1 LNPLHPGT
9 CALTLGIACLAIG
22 VAFFGLHAIRDGRSA
37 GSNWSLAA
45 ICQGA
50 AWVLASMQGELPVAL
65 SIVLPKVLMTAN
77 AVLLLRGAV
86 RYSPVPAPLLLKAW
100 PWAVFLL
107 LAALPFAWFS
117 YAVDDLQAR
126 TLLNSLIRLPL
137 LVAAF
142 VFLVRHAPPNG
153 RAVLCTLFGIG
164 IGWNVLQALA
174 GISGYAP
181 LGDLLQTDAM
191 RVAAYMLGGASIILV
206 IATQFRIES
215 DNVRASLQAWAE
227 ALEVE
232 SLQLEKTIE
241 DRNQELHELA
251 TTDFMTGLANRRQ
264 FLSSAGQE
272 IERARRYGH
281 KLSLLMIDID
291 HFKSINDGFGHPT
304 GDLAIIAIGRHCA
317 TACRGSD
324 LVGRLGG
331 EEFAMLLPESG
342 AEEAQ
347 AVAER
352 LRAGAQALQVM
363 HEGCKVQLRLSIG
376 IACLEAGDAGP
387 DALLARADQALYA
400 AKNAGRDCVRA
411 A

>member
-65 SIVLPKVLMTAN
+65 SVVLPKVLMTAN

-86 RYSPVPAPLLLKAW
+86 RYSPVPAPILLKAW
-100 PWAVFLL
+100 PWAVFLP

-117 YAVDDLQAR
+117 YAVDDLHAR

-281 KLSLLMIDID
+281 QLSLLMIDID

-324 LVGRLGG
+324 LAGRLGG

>member
-1 LNPLHPGT
+1 LNPLHAGT

-22 VAFFGLHAIRDGRSA
+22 IAFFGLHAIRDGRSA

-50 AWVLASMQGELPVAL
+50 AWILASMQGELPIACSV
-65 SIVLPKVLMTAN
+65 VLPKVLMTAN

-100 PWAVFLL
+100 PWAIFLL

-117 YAVDDLQAR
+117 YAVDDLRAR
-126 TLLNSLIRLPL
+126 ILLNSLIRLPL

-142 VFLVRHAPPNG
+142 FLLARHAPRNG
-153 RAVLCTLFGIG
+153 RSVLCTLFGIG
-164 IGWNVLQALA
+164 IGWNLLQALA
-174 GISGYAP
+174 GISGYGP
-181 LGDLLQTDAM
+181 LDDLLQADAM
-191 RVAAYMLGGASIILV
+191 QAATYMLGGASIILV

-241 DRNQELHELA
+241 DRNRELHELA
-251 TTDFMTGLANRRQ
+251 TTDCMTGLANRRQ
-264 FLSSAGQE
+264 FLACAGQE

-324 LVGRLGG
+324 LAGRLGG

-342 AEEAQ
+342 TEEAQ

-363 HEGCKVQLRLSIG
+363 HEGRNVPLRLSIG
-376 IACLEAGDAGP
+376 IACMEAGDAGP
-387 DALLARADQALYA
+387 DTLLARADQALYA